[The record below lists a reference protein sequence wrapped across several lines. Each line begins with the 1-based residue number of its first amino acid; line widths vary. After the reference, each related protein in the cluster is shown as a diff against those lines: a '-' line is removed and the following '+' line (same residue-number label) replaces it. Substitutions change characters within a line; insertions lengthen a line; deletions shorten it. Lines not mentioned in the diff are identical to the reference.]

1 MEFSESKNRHSLIK
15 LESELKQEP
24 NNHISYQEKR
34 VGSRRYN
41 AQLERNEGWEEYK
54 VTQTQ
59 IVLRKYDPELL
70 SYEKRLWQLFF
81 KMGFIYIN
89 KDEKNTVFYGSRESS
104 QMRFSIFGRDK
115 DYSSFIFLD
124 CFVPENKGQLDDK
137 LHRMKDQYSLI
148 VNHLQDLLKDNKLV
162 FKYIIAIKG
171 FELTNE
177 QEQIIKDCCFT
188 TLTKIEV
195 EYFEELYSN
204 LADAA
209 YYQFCGKLFE
219 GMTIPSINTRIPAIR
234 GRMGGNRYY
243 SFSIDPKVLLRL
255 SFVLHKTKAHEEAMP
270 TYQRLVKKS
279 RLTKIT
285 NFLNNHGFFPNS
297 IVINLDEECTFEEA
311 DGNQDD
317 YDTEIGYL
325 VIPQKYRVAYIIDG
339 QHRLMG
345 YAGCKFGNQQIPVVA
360 FEKLQKA
367 TQVKLF
373 MEMNENQKA
382 VPKEL
387 RLTLLKD
394 LLPSDPHLSNRL
406 IGLKLQIVFSFVD
419 NEKSPLRGYV
429 GDGVDRKEFTLDY
442 LQRALKYSSVYF
454 GKINAKT
461 ESLITPGI
469 FFRGDPNDSETF
481 EKSRVAIRDFL
492 FLCVKALIIALDGV
506 ETLDNENKRNIF
518 IRNIGMDGYLRFVSD
533 VVEYKESEI
542 LQTIWDDAVPA
553 DPETVF
559 NIIKSYLEII
569 FEFTKTCKSDEAAR
583 LTQWTGER
591 APVQYL
597 RTFQRELHEA
607 YDDFNPKGLESWMAS
622 TSSEVVEEAQEIV
635 EQLKRLIKKE
645 FSNRF
650 SDKTGV
656 PDWISDSLPN
666 DISTACFERQRD
678 FNRNATSEQIRE
690 KTLWDFV
697 KDEDYFKIACHS
709 TNDPYIKEDFT
720 FPGMKKSAKRERRY
734 EWIKNLLRI
743 EKGCIENHSCES
755 NDLEQLR
762 KLYTHFSDKGFIQET
777 DQDLIQ

>member
-1 MEFSESKNRHSLIK
+1 MKYSESKNRYSLIQ

-24 NNHISYQEKR
+24 NKHINYQEKR
-34 VGSRRYN
+34 VRSKKYN

-59 IVLRKYDPELL
+59 IVLRKYDPEHL
-70 SYEKRLWQLFF
+70 SYEKRLWLLFF

-89 KDEKNTVFYGSRESS
+89 KQEKNTVYYGSLETSS
-104 QMRFSIFGRDK
+104 MRFSIFGGDK
-115 DYSSFIFLD
+115 DHYSFIFLD
-124 CFVPENKGQLDDK
+124 CFTPANQGEINSKIAVLQEQFVHITNHFKQL
-137 LHRMKDQYSLI
+137 LE
-148 VNHLQDLLKDNKLV
+148 DNDIV

-171 FELTNE
+171 FELTQV
-177 QEQIIKDCCFT
+177 QEQVIKDSNFT
-188 TLTKIEV
+188 LLTEIDV

-204 LADAA
+204 LANAA

-219 GMTIPSINTRIPAIR
+219 GMTIPKINTRIPAIR
-234 GRMGGNRYY
+234 GSMGGNRYY
-243 SFSIDPKVLLRL
+243 AFSIDPHVLLRL

-297 IVINLDEECTFEEA
+297 IVINLDKECTFEKA
-311 DGNQDD
+311 DGNNDD

-345 YAGCKFGNQQIPVVA
+345 YAGCQWANQQIPVVA
-360 FEKLQKA
+360 FERLNKA

-406 IGLKLQIVFSFVD
+406 IGLKLQIIFSFVD
-419 NEKSPLRGYV
+419 NDKSPLRGYV

-442 LQRALKYSSVYF
+442 LQRALKYSSIYF
-454 GKINAKT
+454 GKINTKT
-461 ESLITPGI
+461 EIVITPGI
-469 FFRGDPNDSETF
+469 FFRGDPNDPETF
-481 EKSRVAIRDFL
+481 EKSRVAVRDFL
-492 FLCVKALIIALDGV
+492 FLCVKAFVLALDGI
-506 ETLDNENKRNIF
+506 ETLDNNNKRNVF
-518 IRNIGMDGYLRFVSD
+518 IRNIGMDGFLRFVAD
-533 VVEYKESEI
+533 VVEYKEPEI
-542 LQTIWDDAVPA
+542 LQKISDDVMPA
-553 DPETVF
+553 DPRIVF
-559 NIIKSYLEII
+559 NIIKSYLDII
-569 FEFTKTCKSDEAAR
+569 FEFTRTCEPDEATR

-597 RTFQRELHEA
+597 RTFQRELHGI
-607 YDDFNPKGLESWMAS
+607 YDDFNPKGLDAWMAS

-635 EQLKRLIKKE
+635 GHLKRLIKKE
-645 FSNRF
+645 FTNRF

-697 KDEDYFKIACHS
+697 RDDDYFKIACHS
-709 TNDPYIKEDFT
+709 TNDPLIKEDFT
-720 FPGMKKSAKRERRY
+720 FPGMKKTAKRDKRY
-734 EWIKNLLRI
+734 EWIKNILKI

-755 NDLEQLR
+755 SDLEQLR
-762 KLYTHFSDKGFIQET
+762 KLFTHFLNK
-777 DQDLIQ
+777 DLIEIDQELI